1 VVKPSGEELE
11 RLALE
16 MIRSSGDD
24 GILQSDLWRRLGLD
38 SREGS
43 RLVLRLAKKGLIK
56 REQVVVNG
64 RRTYKIRYTTPPTLE
79 LRVLVS
85 LDDVISIPCFTCPYL
100 GQCGP
105 GNFNDP
111 RTCPLLER
119 WLQRRLQALSAGDGR
134 RLRDSVPAGA
144 ARHS

>member
-1 VVKPSGEELE
+1 MPKVSMEELE
-11 RLALE
+11 KTALE
-16 MIRSSGDD
+16 MIKNSGST

-43 RLVLRLAKKGLIK
+43 RLVLRLAKKGLIR

-64 RRTYKIRYTTPPTLE
+64 RRTYRLRYTRPPSLE
-79 LRVLVS
+79 LKLKVDIEDVLG
-85 LDDVISIPCFTCPYL
+85 IPCFTCPFL

-111 RTCPLLER
+111 RTCPILQAWLER
-119 WLQRRLQALSAGDGR
+119 KAREFFGYDGK
-134 RLRDSVPAGA
+134 A
-144 ARHS
+144 

>member
-1 VVKPSGEELE
+1 VPKASMEELE
-11 RLALE
+11 KTALE
-16 MIRSSGDD
+16 MIKNSGST

-43 RLVLRLAKKGLIK
+43 RLVLRLAKKGLIR

-64 RRTYKIRYTTPPTLE
+64 RRTYRLRYTRPPSLE
-79 LRVLVS
+79 LRLKVDIEDVL
-85 LDDVISIPCFTCPYL
+85 DIPCFTCPFL

-111 RTCPLLER
+111 RTCPILQAWLER
-119 WLQRRLQALSAGDGR
+119 KARELFGDDGK
-134 RLRDSVPAGA
+134 A
-144 ARHS
+144 

>member
-1 VVKPSGEELE
+1 MPKVSMEELE
-11 RLALE
+11 KTALE
-16 MIRSSGDD
+16 MIRNSGST

-43 RLVLRLAKKGLIK
+43 RLVLRLAKKGLIR

-64 RRTYKIRYTTPPTLE
+64 RRTYRLRYTRPPSLE
-79 LRVLVS
+79 LKLKVDIEDVL
-85 LDDVISIPCFTCPYL
+85 DIPCFTCPFL

-111 RTCPLLER
+111 RTCPILQAWLER
-119 WLQRRLQALSAGDGR
+119 KARELLGDDGK
-134 RLRDSVPAGA
+134 A
-144 ARHS
+144 

>member
-1 VVKPSGEELE
+1 VPRLSAEELE
-11 RLALE
+11 KTALE
-16 MIRSSGDD
+16 LIKNSGDA

-64 RRTYKIRYTTPPTLE
+64 RRTYKIRYTTPPSLE
-79 LRVLVS
+79 LRLLVNIE
-85 LDDVISIPCFTCPYL
+85 DVMDIPCFTCPYL
-100 GQCGP
+100 SQCAP

-111 RTCPLLER
+111 RTCPILQRWLER
-119 WLQRRLQALSAGDGR
+119 RAALLRGGDG
-134 RLRDSVPAGA
+134 GA
-144 ARHS
+144 PLGSGQV